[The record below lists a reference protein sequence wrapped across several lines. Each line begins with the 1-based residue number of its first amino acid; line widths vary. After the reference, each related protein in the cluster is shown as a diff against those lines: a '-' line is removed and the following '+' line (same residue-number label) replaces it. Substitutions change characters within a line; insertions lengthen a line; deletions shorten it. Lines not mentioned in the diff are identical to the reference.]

1 MQAPY
6 RDCRDNAD
14 ADGVACDASEIAGG
28 GGGSFP
34 RGEESGGPGRDRQG
48 ALKLKARSASTSEA
62 VAPAVKQRTRRRWR
76 AGRSHGWNARTD
88 VCFLGVSTFSI
99 KPIFDY
105 ERWILKRTERERLA
119 FF

>member
-6 RDCRDNAD
+6 RDCRDNAA
-14 ADGVACDASEIAGG
+14 ADGVVCDASEIAGG

-34 RGEESGGPGRDRQG
+34 RGEESGGRGRDRQD
-48 ALKLKARSASTSEA
+48 ALKLKASTSTS
-62 VAPAVKQRTRRRWR
+62 AVKQRTRRRRWR
-76 AGRSHGWNARTD
+76 AGRSHGWNAMTD
-88 VCFLGVSTFSI
+88 VCFLGVRTFSI

-105 ERWILKRTERERLA
+105 ERWILKRTERDRLA